1 MGVRTDNI
9 VVVDKDCGEF
19 FSSMKIVLKQDDF
32 RWEIVNI
39 YGPVQIERKANFLQ
53 KLNQKISNMENPFI
67 MGGDFNL
74 LRFTWEKSTG
84 NVNQFW
90 MSPFNDF
97 IRDNGIKEMDRKG
110 CKYTWSNKQA
120 NPIMCVLD
128 RVFTC
133 TRMDH
138 YYKKA
143 SCETLTRVGSDH
155 CPNIVNTDD
164 HRFQQQHGF
173 RFEMAWLS

>member
-53 KLNQKISNMENPFI
+53 KLNQKISNMEDPFI

-90 MSPFNDF
+90 MSAFNDF

-120 NPIMCVLD
+120 NPIMSVLD
-128 RVFTC
+128 RVLLAPEWITT
-133 TRMDH
+133 TR
-138 YYKKA
+138 KLLVK
-143 SCETLTRVGSDH
+143 L
-155 CPNIVNTDD
+155 
-164 HRFQQQHGF
+164 
-173 RFEMAWLS
+173 